1 MARKPSQT
9 LTEGE
14 LRLMEVLWSRGHAT
28 VAEVT
33 EALREHK
40 LAYSTVLTTLRIL
53 EQKGY
58 VKHTESGRA
67 YLYEPLIEREAA
79 SQRAVQQLL
88 RRFFDGSAAQLALK
102 LLEDTQ
108 IDRAELE
115 RLRAQIQA
123 KGRS

>member
-14 LRLMEVLWSRGHAT
+14 LRLMEVLWSRGRAT